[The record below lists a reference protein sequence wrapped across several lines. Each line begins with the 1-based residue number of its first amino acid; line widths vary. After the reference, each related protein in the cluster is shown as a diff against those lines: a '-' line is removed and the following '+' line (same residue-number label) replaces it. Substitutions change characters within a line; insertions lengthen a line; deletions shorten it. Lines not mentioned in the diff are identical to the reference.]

1 MSDRYAKFDR
11 FLFDHP
17 APWVLRITMNRPE
30 KMNAMDW
37 AMDHQLAT
45 IWAAVDADP
54 AVRVTIITGAGKAF
68 CAGGDF
74 SGISGD
80 VSADPVERF
89 NTSFKNARGL
99 AMGIVNSRKPII
111 SAINGAAVGAGLAV
125 ALLADIS
132 IASKTAKLFDGHTR
146 IGVAAGDHAA
156 MIWPLLCGI
165 AKTKYFLLSNE
176 PMTGEEA
183 ERHNLVSLAVD
194 ADQLQDRALE
204 IATRIANTAPSAVA
218 YTKYAVN
225 HWLRQAEPI
234 FDLSLALEL
243 IGFEG
248 AEAREALASIGEKRP
263 PVFGAAPTPPESPQ
277 DIK

>member
-1 MSDRYAKFDR
+1 LSDRYHRFDR
-11 FLFDHP
+11 FLFDRP
-17 APWVLRITMNRPE
+17 AEWVLRVTLNRPD
-30 KMNAMDW
+30 KMNAMDLEMDQQLTTLW
-37 AMDHQLAT
+37 AE
-45 IWAAVDADP
+45 IDADP
-54 AVRVTIITGAGKAF
+54 SVRVSIVTGAGKAF

-74 SGISGD
+74 SEIQGD
-80 VSADPVERF
+80 QEVGLLERF
-89 NTSFKNARGL
+89 TASFGNARNL
-99 AMGIVNSRKPII
+99 ALGIVNARKPII

-156 MIWPLLCGI
+156 LIWPLLCGI
-165 AKTKYFLLSNE
+165 AKAKYFLLSNE
-176 PMTGEEA
+176 PMTGEDA

-194 ADQLQDRALE
+194 AGQLQDRAIA

-218 YTKYAVN
+218 FTKYAIN
-225 HWLRQAEPI
+225 HWLRQAQPI

-248 AEAREALASIGEKRP
+248 SEAREAFAATVEKRA
-263 PVFGAAPTPPESPQ
+263 PVFGGTPKKQGE
-277 DIK
+277 

>member
-1 MSDRYAKFDR
+1 MSDRYGKFDR
-11 FLFDHP
+11 FLFDRP

-45 IWAAVDADP
+45 IWAEVDADP

-80 VSADPVERF
+80 VAVDLVERF

-176 PMTGEEA
+176 PMTGEDA
-183 ERHNLVSLAVD
+183 ERHNLVSLAVEPE
-194 ADQLQDRALE
+194 QLQDRALA

-248 AEAREALASIGEKRP
+248 AEAREALSSTSEKRP
-263 PVFGAAPTPPESPQ
+263 PVFGAAPTASEPAK
-277 DIK
+277 DK

>member
-1 MSDRYAKFDR
+1 LSDRYVRFDR
-11 FLFDHP
+11 FLFDRP
-17 APWVLRITMNRPE
+17 AEWVLRVTLNRPD
-30 KMNAMDW
+30 KMNAMDLQMDQQLTTLW
-37 AMDHQLAT
+37 AE
-45 IWAAVDADP
+45 IDADP
-54 AVRVTIITGAGKAF
+54 SVRVSIVTGSGKAF

-74 SGISGD
+74 SGIQGD
-80 VSADPVERF
+80 KEVDLLERF
-89 NTSFKNARGL
+89 TASFGNARNL
-99 AMGIVNSRKPII
+99 ALGIINARKPII

-156 MIWPLLCGI
+156 LIWPLLCGI
-165 AKTKYFLLSNE
+165 AKAKYFLLSNE

-194 ADQLQDRALE
+194 ADQLQDRAIA
-204 IATRIANTAPSAVA
+204 IATRIANTAPSAIA
-218 YTKYAVN
+218 FTKYAIN
-225 HWLRQAEPI
+225 HWLRQAQPI

-248 AEAREALASIGEKRP
+248 GEAREAFAATVGKRA
-263 PVFGAAPTPPESPQ
+263 PVFGGTPEKQ
-277 DIK
+277 DG